1 MSKPSSSPHE
11 DVHGF
16 DPLAFWIQYRS
27 AIRASIAALLAVM
40 VVYTVSE
47 LVAHQRRQ
55 AAAEAFALAKNSEQL
70 AAFIKDHAGQPAAG
84 NAALLLSGKQRAEGQ
99 IEEALKTLTSFIAE
113 NPKHPLL
120 GSAHLAVASIL
131 EQQGKQE
138 EAIVA
143 YRRLVSIEPRGMA
156 APVAFLRM
164 ARIYRIQNKN
174 DEAKAMYESL
184 QSQFPTS
191 AFANEA
197 LQEGQELSGPATLP
211 SAVPATPVTA
221 PAPTPAPTPAP
232 APEPA
237 PNK

>member
-1 MSKPSSSPHE
+1 MSQHPSSPAPND

-16 DPLAFWIQYRS
+16 DLLAFWIQYRS

-47 LVAHQRRQ
+47 LVGYQRRQ
-55 AAAEAFALAKNSEQL
+55 AAAEAFALAKTPEQL
-70 AAFIKDHAGQPAAG
+70 AAFMKDHAGMPAAG
-84 NAALLLSGKQRAEGQ
+84 NAALLLSGKQRSEGKL
-99 IEEALKTLTSFIAE
+99 EEALKTLNTFISE

-120 GSAHLAVASIL
+120 GTAHLAVGSVL

-138 EAIVA
+138 EALVA
-143 YRRLVSIEPRGMA
+143 YRRLVSLEPRGIA
-156 APVAFLRM
+156 SPVALLRT

-174 DEAKAMYESL
+174 EEAKAMYESL

-191 AFANEA
+191 VFANEA
-197 LQEGQELSGPATLP
+197 LQEGQELSGPPTLP
-211 SAVPATPVTA
+211 AVVPATPVTA
-221 PAPTPAPTPAP
+221 PAPAPAP
-232 APEPA
+232 ATEPA